1 MNKIS
6 KCVNKFISN
15 HEEYRFANDTRSNE
29 GIQGLYQSLE
39 KAIIKTGVLKK
50 YPYVKMKPSLG
61 SGRVPV
67 KPIIYFFDSRETST
81 GTQGVYVAMILP
93 QLQEEKIIKI
103 LKKGLSNPFLTITL
117 TQGERSLEKEL
128 SSKKDALAALSE
140 NAISLADTY
149 SPLLNDSTYSLAS
162 SNSQMKMR
170 IAERV
175 YSTSKI
181 TSDKSVIKT
190 LDNMLEVLTFHCEH
204 KEEVDGFSNDQK
216 HWIIKQYRQGQSK
229 FKSLLLLNRK
239 KCMVTGAK
247 TISILDACHVI
258 PHSVRVNYSYENG
271 LLLRKDI
278 HKLYD
283 DKLIGFDA
291 NGLINISSKVCK
303 DDIMYT
309 QYHGKKLNGSICKK
323 LSNNLKQK
331 YEEFLEFNS

>member
-6 KCVNKFISN
+6 KCINSFIKS
-15 HEEYRFANDTRSNE
+15 HEGYRSDNDTRSNE
-29 GIQGLYQSLE
+29 DIQGLYQSLE
-39 KAIIKTGVLKK
+39 KVITETGVLKK
-50 YPYVKMKPSLG
+50 YPHIRIKPSLG

-67 KPIIYFFDSRETST
+67 KPIIYFFDSRETIT
-81 GTQGVYVAMILP
+81 GTKGVYVAMILP
-93 QLQEEKIIKI
+93 QLQEEKISKI

-117 TQGERSLEKEL
+117 TQGERTLEKEL

-149 SPLLNDSTYSLAS
+149 NQLLNDSAYSLAS
-162 SNSQMKMR
+162 RNSQMKIR

-175 YSTSKI
+175 YSTSRGA
-181 TSDKSVIKT
+181 SDKSIAKAI
-190 LDNMLEVLTFHCEH
+190 DNMLTVLSVYCEH
-204 KEEVDGFSNDQK
+204 NKEINNLSEDKKRWVQQQS
-216 HWIIKQYRQGQSK
+216 RQGQSK
-229 FKSLLLLNRK
+229 FKSLLLLSRK
-239 KCMVTGAK
+239 KCMVTGA
-247 TISILDACHVI
+247 TTASILDACHVI
-258 PHSVRVNYSYENG
+258 PHSIRVNYSYENG

-309 QYHGKKLNGSICKK
+309 QYDGKKLSGDICEQ
-323 LSNNLKQK
+323 LSCNLDQK
-331 YEEFLEFNS
+331 YKEYLEFNS

>member
-1 MNKIS
+1 VNKIS
-6 KCVNKFISN
+6 KCVNSFIKN
-15 HEEYRFANDTRSNE
+15 HEDYRFANDTRSNE
-29 GIQGLYQSLE
+29 DIQGLYQSLE

-50 YPYVKMKPSLG
+50 YPYVKIKPSLG

-81 GTQGVYVAMILP
+81 GTKGVYVAMILP
-93 QLQEEKIIKI
+93 QLQEEKISKM

-117 TQGERSLEKEL
+117 TQGERTLEKEL

-162 SNSQMKMR
+162 RNSQMKMR

-175 YSTSKI
+175 YSTSRGADNKSI
-181 TSDKSVIKT
+181 TKA
-190 LDNMLEVLTFHCEH
+190 LDNMLNVLSVYCEH
-204 KEEVDGFSNDQK
+204 NKEINDLSEDKKRWVQ
-216 HWIIKQYRQGQSK
+216 QQSRQGQSK
-229 FKSLLLLNRK
+229 FKSLLLLSRK
-239 KCMVTGAK
+239 ECMVTGAK
-247 TISILDACHVI
+247 TISTLAACHVI
-258 PHSVRVNYSYENG
+258 PHSVQINYSYENG

-291 NGLINISSKVCK
+291 KGFIHISPKVCK

-323 LSNNLKQK
+323 LLNNLKQK